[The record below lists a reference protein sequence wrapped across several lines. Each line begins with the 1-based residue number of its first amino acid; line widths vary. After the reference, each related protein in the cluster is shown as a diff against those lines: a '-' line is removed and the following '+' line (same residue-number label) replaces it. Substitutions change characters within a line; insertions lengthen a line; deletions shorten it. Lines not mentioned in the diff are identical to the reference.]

1 MVSLKKD
8 GWCLIGGGQFPMTS
22 ALNHD
27 QIYDPRPK
35 VYTQKQSTNRRSI
48 HGPPFDCVNMFT
60 RYLHM
65 HKIAIIIVEQ
75 TETTRKLD

>member
-8 GWCLIGGGQFPMTS
+8 GWCLISGGQFPMTS

-35 VYTQKQSTNRRSI
+35 VYAKTEHKQT
-48 HGPPFDCVNMFT
+48 VNSWAT
-60 RYLHM
+60 
-65 HKIAIIIVEQ
+65 I
-75 TETTRKLD
+75 